1 MKVILDNLTG
11 FGSSSEV
18 GIWNLEGKRVSAN
31 YLGDIPVKGLV
42 TESRV
47 EFGGQ
52 ISHMIAVEEAFEI
65 PVVGISR
72 EVGGSVIVG
81 HETITGVLE

>member
-1 MKVILDNLTG
+1 
-11 FGSSSEV
+11 
-18 GIWNLEGKRVSAN
+18 LEGKRVSAN

-72 EVGGSVIVG
+72 EAGGSVIVG